1 MQGTGSELIRA
12 GIFVDAGVRSSPNR
26 RTCTFVSRNAVQDED
41 RHMPAY
47 TRADLAQLPDYVPG
61 RSIPGAI
68 KLASNEVSAGPLPS
82 VVAAIADAATG
93 VNRYPDSG
101 AGALVERLAQRFGVQ
116 PAQLAVGCGSVT
128 LCQQLVQATCTDA
141 DEVVFG
147 WRSFEAYPIISHVV
161 GATGVRVPLT
171 ADHRLDLAAMHAAIT
186 PKTRAVFVCTPNNP
200 TGTALHEGELRAFLD
215 AVPQDVLVVIDE
227 AYREFVDDPDVPD
240 GIATAKAAWARNG
253 HNVAVLRTFSK
264 AYGLAGLRVGYC
276 VAPEPVAAALRKVF
290 VPFGVN
296 SVAQAAAIASL
307 DAEAELLA
315 RCEQV
320 VAERGRVTAELLDL
334 GYDVP
339 PSQANFVWLPLG
351 ERTADFNEHC
361 MDHKVIVRAF
371 VGDGA
376 RVTIGDP
383 AENDAFLAAAASFP
397 R

>member
-1 MQGTGSELIRA
+1 MS
-12 GIFVDAGVRSSPNR
+12 
-26 RTCTFVSRNAVQDED
+26 
-41 RHMPAY
+41 AY
-47 TRADLAQLPDYVPG
+47 TRVDLAQLPDYVPG

-82 VVAAIADAATG
+82 VVAAIAAAASG

-101 AGALVERLAQRFGVQ
+101 AGPLVTRLAERFGVRE
-116 PAQLAVGCGSVT
+116 AELAVGCGSVT

-141 DEVVFG
+141 DEVVFP
-147 WRSFEAYPIISHVV
+147 WRSFEAYPIITQVV

-171 ADHRLDLAAMHAAIT
+171 ADHRLDVDALLAAIT
-186 PKTRAVFVCTPNNP
+186 PKTRLVFVCTPNNP
-200 TGTALHEGELRAFLD
+200 TGTALSGAELRRIIE
-215 AVPQDVLVVIDE
+215 AVPADVLVVIDE

-240 GIATAKAAWARNG
+240 GIAVATEAWARG
-253 HNVAVLRTFSK
+253 QHNVAVLRTFSK

-276 VAPEPVAAALRKVF
+276 VAPEAVAGALRKVF
-290 VPFGVN
+290 VPFGV
-296 SVAQAAAIASL
+296 SSIAQAAAIASL
-307 DAEAELLA
+307 DAEDELLA
-315 RCEQV
+315 RCKQV
-320 VAERGRVTAELLDL
+320 VVERGRVRAELLSL

-351 ERTADFNEHC
+351 DRTTDFNEHC

-376 RVTIGDP
+376 RVTVGEP
-383 AENDAFLAAAASFP
+383 AENDAFLEAARTF